1 MIGITRLF
9 FRHSPLSRPDSEKV
23 SFSCSKA
30 GAILSLPVPARRQDT
45 LAKGDFGEWIVKNID
60 DWFAFTRRL
69 GLGITRM
76 SDIVLVTGCHLAR
89 SFANIAFSDGRGEGK
104 VSFEV
109 RTPSVSDVEW
119 RFPLEDIQGVALNV
133 GPSGQV
139 RFSVLSYFHG
149 HLESS

>member
-1 MIGITRLF
+1 M
-9 FRHSPLSRPDSEKV
+9 

-30 GAILSLPVPARRQDT
+30 GAILSLLVPARSHDT
-45 LAKGDFGEWIVKNID
+45 LIQGYFGGWIVKNID

-76 SDIVLVTGCHLAR
+76 ADIVLVTGCHLTR
-89 SFANIAFSDGRGEGK
+89 SFANIAFSDGCGEGH

-109 RTPSVSDVEW
+109 RTPSSSNVEW
-119 RFPLEDIQGVALNV
+119 RFSLDDIQGVALNV

-139 RFSVLSYFHG
+139 RFLVV
-149 HLESS
+149 SSRH